1 MWIFLLWLL
10 WLLSKIQI
18 CYFIFLLSGSNVAS
32 MSSFSWWTGG
42 PFQSMNVSFRT
53 SCIPKPRLFS
63 HKITHTFK
71 HSPSMSLDHTSH
83 HEMQEILYTVIKLF
97 LLHEQM
103 KKHERN
109 WFFGQHNFSYVFLV
123 LAMQSSVQS
132 WTSYRR
138 CSCCLI
144 SSLCDL
150 SCVKDCIDSCLKD
163 PVFF

>member
-1 MWIFLLWLL
+1 MDH
-10 WLLSKIQI
+10 
-18 CYFIFLLSGSNVAS
+18 
-32 MSSFSWWTGG
+32 SS
-42 PFQSMNVSFRT
+42 
-53 SCIPKPRLFS
+53 LFS
-63 HKITHTFK
+63 HILYTQTTYLLTQDNPYFQTQSQHN
-71 HSPSMSLDHTSH
+71 SSMSLDHTSH